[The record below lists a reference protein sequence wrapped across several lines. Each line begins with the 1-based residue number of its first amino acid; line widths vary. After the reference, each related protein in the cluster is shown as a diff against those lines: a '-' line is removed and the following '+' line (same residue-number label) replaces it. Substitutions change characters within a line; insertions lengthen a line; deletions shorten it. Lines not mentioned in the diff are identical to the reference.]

1 MVKTVLLLHGVQV
14 PSLLGELR
22 AHMPHRTAKGEKKR
36 KKKYLTSKMGF
47 SIVKFKTSSPGWS
60 TFFRTILAIEE
71 AIAHL
76 KRRLQFSMKT
86 YGPRQKH
93 IYIHEMKEII

>member
-22 AHMPHRTAKGEKKR
+22 AHMPHRTAKGGKKR

-47 SIVKFKTSSPGWS
+47 SIIVKFKTSSPGWS
-60 TFFRTILAIEE
+60 TFFRTTLAIEE
-71 AIAHL
+71 VIAHL

-86 YGPRQKH
+86 YRP
-93 IYIHEMKEII
+93 